1 MARSCSAGGSVWET
15 SRAGSM
21 TSHGSRAVASV
32 SSTLWGKGGFWRE
45 VKNDGSGGAQR
56 LRNYFTLF
64 FLVHA
69 IRSGRRTGR
78 RLTTDVAQ
86 SRRIPQQFFQT
97 LAHERPTT
105 HVARL
110 FLRPD
115 KLRRAFVL
123 GQQLAYAAQRKRI
136 ELFHAHDCHAQ
147 VATLLTSFDQIVVNL
162 AAAQDDFADRG
173 RVGDLHVVNDRLKT
187 AAGEILNA
195 RSCRR

>member
-1 MARSCSAGGSVWET
+1 MVAAPWHPCQVLCGAKSTLARSGTVTRPRST
-15 SRAGSM
+15 FTRASQEPVLGRQFVFS
-21 TSHGSRAVASV
+21 
-32 SSTLWGKGGFWRE
+32 WR
-45 VKNDGSGGAQR
+45 AQR

-123 GQQLAYAAQRKRI
+123 GQQLAYAAQR
-136 ELFHAHDCHAQ
+136 
-147 VATLLTSFDQIVVNL
+147 
-162 AAAQDDFADRG
+162 
-173 RVGDLHVVNDRLKT
+173 
-187 AAGEILNA
+187 
-195 RSCRR
+195 